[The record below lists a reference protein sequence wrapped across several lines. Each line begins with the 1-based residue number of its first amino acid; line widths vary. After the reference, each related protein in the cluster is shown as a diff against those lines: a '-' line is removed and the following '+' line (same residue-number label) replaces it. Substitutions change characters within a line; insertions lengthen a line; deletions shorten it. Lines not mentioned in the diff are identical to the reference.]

1 MRGNAA
7 PAGTTHIDALSS
19 ASTRPDTLALV
30 LVAADGNPLD
40 LLIGSVANRLQ
51 ELNLLLKGWSNFYC
65 HAWVAKRVFASL
77 DHYVWWTILRW
88 LRKKHRRVNMATLV
102 RRYGEQVA
110 DRRPLLAGRRSRA
123 VLHGSAARA
132 GCPNFI
138 GADGNV
144 LVRQEPTELRSKNII
159 YDLHLEPWFGS
170 MRIDEITTS
179 EVARFRA
186 HLVGLGTL
194 GEKRINNI
202 LAVLSKPLK
211 YAVDSEVLVKAPR
224 IGMFK
229 VEDARAARCR

>member
-1 MRGNAA
+1 M
-7 PAGTTHIDALSS
+7 
-19 ASTRPDTLALV
+19 
-30 LVAADGNPLD
+30 
-40 LLIGSVANRLQ
+40 
-51 ELNLLLKGWSNFYC
+51 
-65 HAWVAKRVFASL
+65 
-77 DHYVWWTILRW
+77 
-88 LRKKHRRVNMATLV
+88 
-102 RRYGEQVA
+102 
-110 DRRPLLAGRRSRA
+110 
-123 VLHGSAARA
+123 
-132 GCPNFI
+132 
-138 GADGNV
+138 
-144 LVRQEPTELRSKNII
+144 VRQEPTELRSKNII